1 MTDDSTGFRAGLAQ
15 KAIDPVVRAVREEL
29 ASARREIGDRV
40 SGARNGVV
48 LAAVGAVL
56 ALVTAGLLAA
66 LAVALL
72 ALALPLWSAVAITLV
87 VFAVAAAILLATG
100 LRGIGRGV
108 PPLPVDTVAE
118 VRERVGGPRH

>member
-1 MTDDSTGFRAGLAQ
+1 MTDDTSGFRAGLAQ

-29 ASARREIGDRV
+29 DSARREIGERV
-40 SGARNGVV
+40 SGARSGAV

-87 VFAVAAAILLATG
+87 VSAVAAGILLAVG
-100 LRGIGRGV
+100 LRGLGRGV
-108 PPLPVDTVAE
+108 PPVPEDTLADVRDRVAG
-118 VRERVGGPRH
+118 RRH